1 MLTTYFK
8 WLNLFPE
15 IRAQILA
22 VFQRYRHVL
31 DAELQQRACEYMAIA
46 EKDGDELLQVVCDE
60 MPPFPERES
69 ALLNRLL
76 KKHGDAGDKHTW
88 HAGGKDVNKDKDVD
102 RYKGFGRKKD
112 STAITS
118 STAAAPNGTSLIDD
132 SAAADSP
139 KDLMSDLADLDL
151 SATSPPQSAT
161 TPLPNGST
169 TSPTLV
175 RSATPAKPVLAKVP
189 EPVFT
194 HGTEKSLLR
203 LSYSAEGVL
212 YEDAQIQIGL
222 KSEYHGHLGRLA
234 LYFGNKI
241 SVSFESFTVNV
252 DVNQPDALS
261 VTLPKIPSSTLAGMT
276 QVQQILQVDCKDI
289 FTEAPILRVSYL
301 AGSLQTLTFRLP
313 IYLSKFIEPVKLNQ
327 ADFFERWKQ
336 IGGPP
341 REGQQIYPIKLDSE
355 GQIPVAK
362 HTKILSGMKMGILE
376 GIDPK
381 PTNHVGAAVLHMSSA
396 GKVGCLLRLEPNA
409 EAKVS
414 LRSQL
419 SSAMLMIAQLCRLT
433 IRSTNDAVTKEMLAR
448 ISQPLVAA

>member
-1 MLTTYFK
+1 
-8 WLNLFPE
+8 
-15 IRAQILA
+15 
-22 VFQRYRHVL
+22 
-31 DAELQQRACEYMAIA
+31 MAIA

-76 KKHGDAGDKHTW
+76 KKHGDAGDKRTW
-88 HAGGKDVNKDKDVD
+88 HAGGKDVNKDKDAD

-112 STAITS
+112 STSANST
-118 STAAAPNGTSLIDD
+118 TAATNGASLIDD
-132 SAAADSP
+132 TTPADSSQ
-139 KDLMSDLADLDL
+139 DLMSDLADLDL
-151 SATSPPQSAT
+151 SAAASPSQVASS
-161 TPLPNGST
+161 PLPNGSA
-169 TSPTLV
+169 TSPAIA
-175 RSATPAKPVLAKVP
+175 RSTTPAQPLIPKTS

-194 HGTEKSLLR
+194 HGTDKALLR

-212 YEDAQIQIGL
+212 YEDSQIQIGL

-313 IYLSKFIEPVKLNQ
+313 IFLSKFIEPVKLNQ

-341 REGQQIYPIKLDSE
+341 REGQQIYPIKLDSD
-355 GQIPVAK
+355 GQVPVTR
-362 HTKILSGMKMGILE
+362 HSKILSGMKMGILE

-409 EAKVS
+409 ESKV
-414 LRSQL
+414 RSHL
-419 SSAMLMIAQLCRLT
+419 SAMSHTDNL
-433 IRSTNDAVTKEMLAR
+433 R
-448 ISQPLVAA
+448 IYSFVD